1 MSEGLYWDCVAGS
14 PSTFCLSISTHAAQ
28 LADLQTHSVHGHAL
42 EGLVDSDDMP
52 LNVSRETLQQHKL
65 LSLMKPGRIHQRSS
79 MFVLAGCFWMCWV
92 PHPPYRS
99 RSSLSS
105 TCSTLPAHN
114 LTSCMRHLC
123 DCSSIFVRSAVLC
136 VCRNFL
142 EVLGPSSPFPLPQQ
156 LQQHLQH
163 LREQLLQDAVFR
175 TGSVT
180 FEVMT
185 AGEQ

>member
-1 MSEGLYWDCVAGS
+1 VKACTGTAWQGV
-14 PSTFCLSISTHAAQ
+14 P
-28 LADLQTHSVHGHAL
+28 
-42 EGLVDSDDMP
+42 
-52 LNVSRETLQQHKL
+52 L
-65 LSLMKPGRIHQRSS
+65 LSVCLPARMPHNSQTCRYTVSMVLFIMVPAHTCTGRIHQRSS
-79 MFVLAGCFWMCWV
+79 MFVLAGSFWMCWV

-105 TCSTLPAHN
+105 TCSTFPAHN
-114 LTSCMRHLC
+114 LTSCTHHLC
-123 DCSSIFVRSAVLC
+123 DCRSSFVRSAVLC

-163 LREQLLQDAVFR
+163 LREQLLQDAVLR

>member
-1 MSEGLYWDCVAGS
+1 VSEGLHWDCVAGT
-14 PSTFCLSISTHAAQ
+14 PSTFCLSTSTHAVQ
-28 LADLQTHSVHGHAL
+28 LTDLQIHSVHGPVYHGACTHL
-42 EGLVDSDDMP
+42 HWP
-52 LNVSRETLQQHKL
+52 YH
-65 LSLMKPGRIHQRSS
+65 HRSS
-79 MFVLAGCFWMCWV
+79 MFVLAGSFWMCWV
-92 PHPPYRS
+92 PHPPHRGS
-99 RSSLSS
+99 SSLSS

-114 LTSCMRHLC
+114 LTSCMHHLC
-123 DCSSIFVRSAVLC
+123 DCSSIVRSAVLC

-163 LREQLLQDAVFR
+163 LREQLLQEAVFR